1 MEDNTPSQLP
11 PTPPNTPKPVENK
24 KLVAGLCALMVGTFG
39 VHKFVLGYNTEGT
52 IMLVINLVMLIIT
65 VVTCGFGVI
74 ITGPIMGLIGVLAMI
89 EGIVYLT
96 KSDEEF
102 YQTYQVNKKPWF

>member
-1 MEDNTPSQLP
+1 MENNLPDQIQPIP
-11 PTPPNTPKPVENK
+11 PTPEKPIENK
-24 KLVAGLCALMVGTFG
+24 KLVAGLCALLVGTFG

-96 KSDEEF
+96 KTDEEF
-102 YQTYQVNKKPWF
+102 YEIYQKNKKPWF